1 MNVKQLIQKLQS
13 LPQDLEV
20 TITDG
25 YQYHHYEG
33 DYTVE
38 VFEDVDGIKCVDIGI
53 GDCYVEA

>member
-33 DYTVE
+33 DFTVE
-38 VFEDVDGIKCVDIGI
+38 VFEDVDGKKYVDIGI
-53 GDCYVEA
+53 GDCYVEV

>member
-25 YQYHHYEG
+25 YQFNTYQGE
-33 DYTVE
+33 YTVE
-38 VFEDVDGIKCVDIGI
+38 VFEDVDGKKYVDIGI